1 MRVLFISNR
10 LPYGGVTGGYS
21 IIHQRI
27 EGLCRRGHEVGL
39 ATFQREETP
48 EQVASLRPMLYEL
61 ERVEP
66 PRDRNLARRLFDY
79 FFLPVPSR
87 FRSCRSPAMKR
98 MIGDMVERSHYD
110 VVVAEFARMGQHLYQ
125 NPYLPAVR
133 RVVSSHR
140 SLSLLHQNEIRYL
153 GWGPEGVFQRLR
165 MKGMENFEFRLYRN
179 ADHVLVLSPQE
190 RYWMQSRIPGVR
202 VSVVSGGVDT
212 VRFTMRDEPAKDPV
226 IIFTGSYRDRANED
240 AMLWFLK
247 TGWPVLKQREPRA
260 RLLIVGPEATAA
272 MQAAAGR
279 DDAVEITGYVDD
291 LRPYLQRAR
300 VFVCP
305 IRLGAGIRTK
315 LLEAMAC
322 GVPVV
327 STALGVEG
335 LPVQVGDNCFLADQ
349 PGMMVEYIHLLLQ
362 DDELA
367 ASIALRAR
375 QMIEERFTRETGVV
389 RLEQTLA
396 RITGHTA

>member
-10 LPYGGVTGGYS
+10 LPYAGVTGGYS

-39 ATFQREETP
+39 ATFQRSETP
-48 EQVASLRPMLYEL
+48 EQVEAMRALLFEL
-61 ERVEP
+61 ELVEA
-66 PRDRNLARRLFDY
+66 PRDRHLLRRLFDY
-79 FFLPVPSR
+79 FFLPIPSR
-87 FRSCRSPAMKR
+87 FRSCRSLAMKR
-98 MIGDMVERSHYD
+98 CIGEMVERSHYD
-110 VVVAEFARMGQHLYQ
+110 VVIAEFARMGQHLYR

-140 SLSLLHQNEIRYL
+140 SLSLLHQNEIKYL
-153 GWGPEGVFQRLR
+153 GWGPAGLFQRLR
-165 MKGMENFEFRLYRN
+165 MKGMESFEFMLYRN
-179 ADHVLVLSPQE
+179 ADHVLVLSPEE
-190 RYWMQSRIPGVR
+190 RYWMQLRIPGVR
-202 VSVVSGGVDT
+202 ISVVAGGVDT
-212 VRFTMRDEPAKDPV
+212 TFFSMRTEPAKEPV

-247 TGWPVLKQREPRA
+247 SSWPLLKEREPAA
-260 RLLIVGPEATAA
+260 RLLIVGPGVTPAIHAVAVQDTS
-272 MQAAAGR
+272 
-279 DDAVEITGYVDD
+279 VEITGYVDD
-291 LRPYLQRAR
+291 LRPYLHRAR

-315 LLEAMAC
+315 LLEAMAA

-349 PGMMVEYIHLLLQ
+349 PVMMVEYIHLLLQ
-362 DDELA
+362 DDALA
-367 ASIALRAR
+367 DSMAGRAR
-375 QMIEERFTRETGVV
+375 KMIEERFMLDSTVI
-389 RLEQTLA
+389 RLEQTLN
-396 RITGHTA
+396 RIVGH